1 LPNPEPTDEDLMARV
16 QRRDQE
22 AFTRLLDR
30 HLLGLQKFLIR
41 MTGNAADA
49 DEVSQEAFL
58 RIWSHAGRWQSD
70 RVKFTT
76 WLYRIARNLA
86 IDRHRK
92 NRKTTDDDVTM
103 IIDESPDMA
112 HTIDGDQRQ
121 RILRGAVAQLPE
133 RQRTALVLCHFDG
146 MSNQDAAAVLEVTV
160 EALESLLA
168 RARRTLKTTLRPL
181 LDQPETLPCTT
192 RR

>member
-1 LPNPEPTDEDLMARV
+1 MARV

-30 HLLGLQKFLIR
+30 HLLGLQKFLMR

-58 RIWSHAGRWQSD
+58 RIWSHAGRWQGD

-76 WLYRIARNLA
+76 WLYRIGRNLA

-103 IIDESPDMA
+103 IIDESPDA
-112 HTIDGDQRQ
+112 SDTIDIDQRQ

-133 RQRTALVLCHFDG
+133 RQRTALLLCHFDG
-146 MSNQDAAAVLEVTV
+146 MSNQDAAVVLEVTV
-160 EALESLLA
+160 EALESLLS

>member
-1 LPNPEPTDEDLMARV
+1 LANLTDEELMAQV

-30 HLLGLQKFLIR
+30 HLAGLQKFLTR

-49 DEVSQEAFL
+49 DEVAQEAFL
-58 RIWSHAGRWQSD
+58 RIWSHAQRWQPD

-76 WLYRIARNLA
+76 WLFRIARNLA

-92 NRKTTDDDVTM
+92 HRETTDDDVAQ
-103 IIDESPDMA
+103 IVDEAPDAA
-112 HTIDGDQRQ
+112 HTIDADRRQ
-121 RILRGAVAQLPE
+121 LLMRNAVAQLPE

-160 EALESLLA
+160 EALESLLS
-168 RARRTLKTTLRPL
+168 RARRTLKTALRPL
-181 LDQPETLPCTT
+181 LEPHETQPCTT
-192 RR
+192 TR

>member
-1 LPNPEPTDEDLMARV
+1 MERV
-16 QRRDQE
+16 QHRDQE

-30 HLLGLQKFLIR
+30 HLVGLQRFLLR

-58 RIWSHAGRWQSD
+58 RIWSHAGRWQPD

-92 NRKTTDDDVTM
+92 NRETTDDDLTM
-103 IIDESPDMA
+103 IVDDSLDAAQAIDADR
-112 HTIDGDQRQ
+112 RQ
-121 RILRGAVAQLPE
+121 RLLRGAVAQLPE

-160 EALESLLA
+160 EALESLLS
-168 RARRTLKTTLRPL
+168 RARRALKTTLRPL
-181 LDQPETLPCTT
+181 LDHQEAVPCTT
-192 RR
+192 NR

>member
-1 LPNPEPTDEDLMARV
+1 LPVPTDEELMAQV

-30 HLLGLQKFLIR
+30 HLAGLQKFLLR
-41 MTGNAADA
+41 LTGNSADA
-49 DEVSQEAFL
+49 DEVAQEAFL
-58 RIWSHAGRWQSD
+58 RIWSHARRWQAN

-92 NRKTTDDDVTM
+92 QRESTTDDLTM
-103 IIDESPDMA
+103 IADEAPDA
-112 HTIDGDQRQ
+112 GEVLDSQQREQ
-121 RILRGAVAQLPE
+121 LMRGAVARLPE

-146 MSNQDAAAVLEVTV
+146 LSNQDAAAILEVSV
-160 EALESLLA
+160 DALESLLS
-168 RARRTLKTTLRPL
+168 RARRTLRTTLRPL
-181 LDQPETLPCTT
+181 FESRELEPCTT
-192 RR
+192 DR

>member
-1 LPNPEPTDEDLMARV
+1 MPVPTDEELMERV
-16 QRRDQE
+16 QHRDQE

-30 HLLGLQKFLIR
+30 HLVGLQRFLLR

-58 RIWSHAGRWQSD
+58 RIWSHAGRWQPD

-92 NRKTTDDDVTM
+92 NRETTDDDLTM
-103 IIDESPDMA
+103 IVDDSLDAAHAIDADR
-112 HTIDGDQRQ
+112 RQ
-121 RILRGAVAQLPE
+121 RLLRGAVAQLPE

-160 EALESLLA
+160 EALESLLS

-181 LDQPETLPCTT
+181 LDHQEAVPCTT
-192 RR
+192 NR

>member
-1 LPNPEPTDEDLMARV
+1 MARV

-30 HLLGLQKFLIR
+30 HLVGLQKFLLR

-58 RIWSHAGRWQSD
+58 RIWSHAGRWQAD

-86 IDRHRK
+86 IDRHRR
-92 NRKTTDDDVTM
+92 NREATDEDMTGASTCCVALWRGFRNDSGLHWCCVT
-103 IIDESPDMA
+103 STA
-112 HTIDGDQRQ
+112 C
-121 RILRGAVAQLPE
+121 RI
-133 RQRTALVLCHFDG
+133 RT
-146 MSNQDAAAVLEVTV
+146 
-160 EALESLLA
+160 
-168 RARRTLKTTLRPL
+168 RPR
-181 LDQPETLPCTT
+181 CW
-192 RR
+192 RSR

>member
-1 LPNPEPTDEDLMARV
+1 MAQV

-30 HLLGLQKFLIR
+30 HLHALQKFLLR

-49 DEVSQEAFL
+49 DEVAQEAFL
-58 RIWSHAGRWQSD
+58 RIWSHARRWQPN

-92 NRKTTDDDVTM
+92 RRETTDDMSLIVD
-103 IIDESPDMA
+103 DAPDTGQVMDA
-112 HTIDGDQRQ
+112 ERRQ
-121 RILRGAVAQLPE
+121 RMLRAAVDRLPE
-133 RQRTALVLCHFDG
+133 RQRTALTLCHFDG
-146 MSNQDAAAVLEVTV
+146 LSNQDAADVLEVTV
-160 EALESLLA
+160 EALESLLS
-168 RARRTLKTTLRPL
+168 RARRTLKANLRPL
-181 LDQPETLPCTT
+181 LESEETLPCTSNP
-192 RR
+192 

>member
-1 LPNPEPTDEDLMARV
+1 MARV
-16 QRRDQE
+16 QRHDQE

-30 HLLGLQKFLIR
+30 HLVGLQRFLTR

-58 RIWSHAGRWQSD
+58 RIWSHAGRWQPD

-92 NRKTTDDDVTM
+92 NRTTSDDDVTM
-103 IIDESPDMA
+103 IVDESPDTA
-112 HTIDGDQRQ
+112 HAIDAERRQ
-121 RILRGAVAQLPE
+121 RVLRDAVAELPE
-133 RQRTALVLCHFDG
+133 RQRTALMLCHFDG
-146 MSNQDAAAVLEVTV
+146 MSNQEAAAVLEVTV
-160 EALESLLA
+160 EALESLLS

-181 LDQPETLPCTT
+181 FDQPETLPCTT
-192 RR
+192 H

>member
-1 LPNPEPTDEDLMARV
+1 MAQV

-30 HLLGLQKFLIR
+30 HLAGLQKFLMR

-49 DEVSQEAFL
+49 DEVAQEAFL
-58 RIWSHAGRWQSD
+58 RIWSHAQRWQPD
-70 RVKFTT
+70 RVRFTT
-76 WLYRIARNLA
+76 WLFRIARNLA

-92 NRKTTDDDVTM
+92 HRETTGDDVM
-103 IIDESPDMA
+103 QIVDETPDTS
-112 HTIDGDQRQ
+112 HTIDADRRRRLMQS
-121 RILRGAVAQLPE
+121 AVAQLPE

-146 MSNQDAAAVLEVTV
+146 MSNQDAAEVLEVTV
-160 EALESLLA
+160 EALESLLS

-181 LDQPETLPCTT
+181 LEPQETQPCPTN
-192 RR
+192 R

>member
-1 LPNPEPTDEDLMARV
+1 LPIPEPTDEDLMARV

-160 EALESLLA
+160 EALESLLS